1 MLAWES
7 YEFAGIVPRLRK
19 KQLPKG
25 YATVAHD
32 VDLTHGTL
40 KSFLEQRPVKTVLA
54 NQVRLYVWGCEIL
67 TWDKCVDVAGWLPDC
82 PRLFVTGN
90 ADYPQT
96 LNITNKR
103 LTYRRLGV
111 PAPVPAPVAQADNVW
126 NDRARSTAYITTFVN
141 SFGEEGGASNPSNDV
156 STEEGQPARLT
167 FRYNPPVEYDIKKL
181 RIYRRETGFRT
192 GLEKEQ
198 ELETHWFF
206 LTELDISA
214 REYTDTTSIINLGWA
229 YEGLDT
235 REPPVRLQNITAI
248 PSTAILTGS
257 VQNKLLFSRN
267 LQPHNWPLSQE
278 MTLDD
283 NIIALGAI
291 GNSVY
296 VATDGYPYRV
306 QADVGCDQRECRQV
320 HKYTQ
325 PFPMINCHVGT
336 GAVTTPFGFIYAS
349 TDGLVMLNEAEQ
361 PRVITTEVLSQDDWR
376 QLAPQTA
383 RLAYHKGALF
393 VVTDNISFILWLD
406 GNSYADTKYKKMTT
420 ISDEPVDMFE
430 TRQGELVMLFRDGK
444 VSQWN
449 AGNRLRPYKWL
460 SANIDAGF
468 LFDLTRL
475 RARVQDHDTQ
485 ISIISDRAQISR
497 KFPVG
502 DTNIP
507 FGRHGRRPEFYV
519 LAEGTGEITEIVA
532 GLCVID
538 MGTKE
543 QVK

>member
-1 MLAWES
+1 MPGEDNINLNDLLGSWGGKPDAGFSKQGNKNPVKKDTTPKVPADNPACKNTGITDEGIEQSSRWKSLLSAAIMVYNTANSLRMARLQRDLA
-7 YEFAGIVPRLRK
+7 K
-19 KQLPKG
+19 KYLKMSEEHRERYNNAHKPLEKDLVREALKLPKYKRDKEQLYTG
-25 YATVAHD
+25 QM
-32 VDLTHGTL
+32 LT
-40 KSFLEQRPVKTVLA
+40 S
-54 NQVRLYVWGCEIL
+54 VRGKNAGQI
-67 TWDKCVDVAGWLPDC
+67 DKALSC
-82 PRLFVTGN
+82 TG
-90 ADYPQT
+90 
-96 LNITNKR
+96 
-103 LTYRRLGV
+103 
-111 PAPVPAPVAQADNVW
+111 
-126 NDRARSTAYITTFVN
+126 
-141 SFGEEGGASNPSNDV
+141 
-156 STEEGQPARLT
+156 
-167 FRYNPPVEYDIKKL
+167 RYC
-181 RIYRRETGFRT
+181 T
-192 GLEKEQ
+192 GLRAAIM
-198 ELETHWFF
+198 
-206 LTELDISA
+206 TELDISA
-214 REYTDTTSIINLGWA
+214 REYTDTTSITNLGWA

-235 REPPVRLQNITAI
+235 REPPARLQNITAI

-325 PFPMINCHVGT
+325 SFPMINCHVGM

-406 GNSYADTKYKKMTT
+406 GNTYADVKYKKMTT

-449 AGNRLRPYKWL
+449 AGNTLRPYKWL

-468 LFDLTRL
+468 LFDLT
-475 RARVQDHDTQ
+475 
-485 ISIISDRAQISR
+485 DRKS
-497 KFPVG
+497 V
-502 DTNIP
+502 
-507 FGRHGRRPEFYV
+507 V
-519 LAEGTGEITEIVA
+519 
-532 GLCVID
+532 
-538 MGTKE
+538 
-543 QVK
+543 